1 MTDDPFKVCVYTP
14 ILVTRYSY
22 FTISVNSSPPLTLQ
36 QGRTEGEMVL
46 CDICKTKVFYAGTQP
61 NPTTAGYKCI
71 DTITCYARANPDG
84 KRQRKPKDRMD

>member
-1 MTDDPFKVCVYTP
+1 
-14 ILVTRYSY
+14 
-22 FTISVNSSPPLTLQ
+22 
-36 QGRTEGEMVL
+36 MVL